1 MSVKFDAGR
10 RTILRGVMAGAAVNV
25 GLPILDCFLNT
36 NGTAF
41 ASGAALPVCFGTW
54 FQGLGYNPG
63 FWEPKSVGTNYEMG
77 PQLRALTPLKH
88 KINVFSGLKVFA
100 TATIPVHAGGST
112 GGFMGGFPKP
122 GDPSPPS
129 LDALISGVIG
139 TRTRFRSLEVCC
151 DGNRSSYSSP
161 GGGVINPAE
170 TSPVAL
176 YTRIFGPEFKDPNA
190 ADFVP
195 DPKVLARRSALSA
208 VSEQRASLLKQVGA
222 ADRARLDEYF
232 TSLRQLEQ
240 QLDLQLQ
247 KPAPLEACTVP
258 GKPVEAQAGV
268 LIDDA
273 LSNHKLFMGLLAH
286 ALACGQTRV
295 INVVLSA
302 GASGLR
308 RPGSS
313 NTFHTH
319 THEEAADPKLGY
331 QPNVAWFQER
341 SAEAFLTMVQT
352 LDSIREGDKTL
363 LDRMVVLYTTDVGYA
378 KLHSSE
384 NIPMLTAGGAGG
396 RIKTGYHVAAP
407 GDTMARVGLTL
418 QQAVGVPVSSWGSEG
433 NLTSRPFTQIL
444 A

>member
-1 MSVKFDAGR
+1 MSWKFDPGR
-10 RTILRGVMAGAAVNV
+10 RTVLRGVMAGAAINV
-25 GLPILDCFLNT
+25 GLPILDCFLNDS
-36 NGTAF
+36 GTAF
-41 ASGAALPVCFGTW
+41 ASGAPLPVCFGTW

-63 FWEPKSVGTNYEMG
+63 FWEPKTAGANYEMA

-88 KINVFSGLKVFA
+88 KINIFSGLKVFA
-100 TATIPVHAGGST
+100 NATIPVHAGGVT
-112 GGFMGGFPKP
+112 GGFGGGFPKP

-129 LDALISGVIG
+129 LDMLIADVIG
-139 TRTRFRSLEVCC
+139 TRTRFRSLEVSC
-151 DGNRSSYSSP
+151 DGSPTSYSSR
-161 GGGVINPAE
+161 GGSVVNPAE
-170 TSPVAL
+170 ISPAAL
-176 YTRIFGPEFKDPNA
+176 YARIFGSDFKDPNA
-190 ADFVP
+190 ADFKP

-208 VSEQRASLLKQVGA
+208 VSQQRESLLKSVGA

-232 TSLRQLEQ
+232 TSLRSMEQ

-258 GKPVEAQAGV
+258 AKPAEATPGV

-273 LSNHKLFMGLLAH
+273 LTNHRLFMALLAH

-295 INVVLSA
+295 FNVVLSVA
-302 GASGLR
+302 ASGLR

-341 SAEAFLTMVQT
+341 SAEAFLTMAQT
-352 LDSIREGDKTL
+352 LDGIREGDRTL
-363 LDRMVVLYTTDVGYA
+363 LDRTVVMYTTDVGYA
-378 KLHSSE
+378 KLHTSE
-384 NIPMLTAGGAGG
+384 NIPMLTVGGAGG

-407 GDTMARVGLTL
+407 GDTMARLGLTL
-418 QQAVGVPVSSWGSEG
+418 QQALGVPVSSWGSEG
-433 NLTSRPFTQIL
+433 NLTSRAFTEVL